1 MKGRLSTG
9 WLRTIIRRPGFW
21 FLLVTLILI
30 TIPHYGEHLGQPSFL
45 TDLTGNLGLDR
56 HAIERILYMAP
67 IIWAGFMFGQ
77 KGAFI
82 VSVVALACMLPRAL
96 LISDHPSD
104 ATFESIAVF
113 VVGNLV
119 ALTFYSLNKE
129 RVRRVQL
136 DALNEISGVASQ
148 SLELKQILNSSI
160 ESLTDVMKVDTGL
173 VFLVDSDADR
183 LVLTAY
189 RGVSDEFVEGIRS
202 MRLGEGYNGKVA
214 QTGEALLVEDASTG
228 PSETRELSRAEG
240 LQSQMIVPMVSKGK
254 VMGTLCVAV
263 HGRRRFH
270 RDELELLTA
279 IGNQIGVAVENADL
293 YEQEHQ
299 ISGQLRQS
307 EARYRELF
315 ESANDAIWTHDLA
328 GNITAAN
335 RATAKLTGYTT
346 EELTQTNVS
355 DFLSPESLLIAGR
368 LRAKLL
374 LNEPV
379 EQPYEQRIT
388 MRDGTEATL
397 TLTTSLLT
405 ENGKAIGFQHMARD
419 VTEERAMQE
428 NLHYYVE
435 QITKAQEEERKR
447 IARELHDETIQALVV
462 LSRRL
467 DQLGSGDEGIPEDK
481 RAPLD
486 NLREQVNNIVQDVRR
501 LSQDLRPPTL
511 DRLGLLPALQWMA
524 SNVGSRSGIAVEVEI
539 SGSERRL
546 PPDVELVLFRIAQE
560 ALSNVWRHSKATAA
574 KITVDF
580 REAEIKLAVTDSG
593 EGFALP
599 GALGDLARDGKLGL
613 AGMQERARLLGG
625 TLTLESAPGSG
636 TAVSVIVPAQ

>member
-9 WLRTIIRRPGFW
+9 WLRSIIRRPGFW
-21 FLLVTLILI
+21 FLLIILILI
-30 TIPHYGEHLGQPSFL
+30 TIPHYGEHLRQPSFL
-45 TDLTGNLGLDR
+45 TDLTANLGLDR

-67 IIWAGFMFGQ
+67 IIWAGFLFGQ
-77 KGAFI
+77 KGAFV

-96 LISDHPSD
+96 LISEYPAD
-104 ATFESIAVF
+104 ATFESVAVF

-136 DALNEISGVASQ
+136 GALNEISGVASQ
-148 SLELKQILNSSI
+148 SLELNQILNSSI
-160 ESLTDVMKVDTGL
+160 ESLTDVMKVDAGL
-173 VFLVDSDADR
+173 IFLVDSDARR
-183 LVLTAY
+183 LVLTAH
-189 RGVSDEFVEGIRS
+189 RGISNDFVQSISD

-214 QTGEALLVEDASTG
+214 QTGEALIVEDASQG
-228 PSETRELSRAEG
+228 PSETREIAMAEG
-240 LQSQMIVPMVSKGK
+240 LQSQMIVHMVSKGK

-263 HGRRRFH
+263 RGRRRFH

-279 IGNQIGVAVENADL
+279 IGNQIGVAVENAHL

-335 RATAKLTGYTT
+335 KATAKLTGYTT
-346 EELTQTNVS
+346 EELTRMNVS
-355 DFLSPESLLIAGR
+355 DFLSPRSLEIAGH
-368 LRAKLL
+368 LRAKLF

-379 EQPYEQRIT
+379 EQPYEQRIS
-388 MRDGTEATL
+388 MKDGTEAIL

-419 VTEERAMQE
+419 VTDERAMQE
-428 NLHYYVE
+428 NLRYYVE

-467 DQLGSGDEGIPEDK
+467 DQLGSGEEGMPEDM

-486 NLREQVNNIVQDVRR
+486 NLREQVNNIMQDVRR

-524 SNVGSRSGIAVEVEI
+524 SNVGSRSGIAVDVEI
-539 SGSERRL
+539 SGAERRL
-546 PPDVELVLFRIAQE
+546 PTDVELVLFRIAQE
-560 ALSNVWRHSKATAA
+560 ALSNVWRHSAAKAA
-574 KITVDF
+574 KIAVDF
-580 REAEIKLAVTDSG
+580 REAEIELSITDNG
-593 EGFALP
+593 QGFALP
-599 GALGDLARDGKLGL
+599 GALGNLARDGKLGL

-625 TLTLESAPGSG
+625 TLTLRSDPGMG
-636 TAVSVIVPAQ
+636 TSVAVVVPA

>member
-9 WLRTIIRRPGFW
+9 WLKSVIRRPGFW

-30 TIPHYGEHLGQPSFL
+30 TVPHYGEHLGQPSFL
-45 TDLTGNLGLDR
+45 TDLTANLGLDR

-67 IIWAGFMFGQ
+67 IIWAGFIFGQ
-77 KGAFI
+77 KGAFV

-96 LISDHPSD
+96 LISDHPAD

-136 DALNEISGVASQ
+136 GALNEISGVASQ

-160 ESLTDVMKVDTGL
+160 ESLTDVMKVDAGL
-173 VFLVDSDADR
+173 IFLVDSDADR

-189 RGVSDEFVEGIRS
+189 RGVSDDFVQSIS
-202 MRLGEGYNGKVA
+202 DMRLGEGYNGKVA
-214 QTGEALLVEDASTG
+214 QTGEALLVEDASEG
-228 PSETRELSRAEG
+228 PGETREMARAEG
-240 LQSQMIVPMVSKGK
+240 LRSQMIVPMVSKGK

-263 HGRRRFH
+263 HGKRKFH

-279 IGNQIGVAVENADL
+279 IGNQIGVAVENAHL

-335 RATAKLTGYTT
+335 KATAKLTGYTT
-346 EELTQTNVS
+346 EELTRMNVS
-355 DFLSPESLLIAGR
+355 DFLTPESLQIAGR
-368 LRAKLL
+368 LRAKLFL
-374 LNEPV
+374 DEPV

-388 MRDGTEATL
+388 MRDGMEATL

-405 ENGKAIGFQHMARD
+405 EDGKAIGFQHMAR
-419 VTEERAMQE
+419 
-428 NLHYYVE
+428 
-435 QITKAQEEERKR
+435 
-447 IARELHDETIQALVV
+447 
-462 LSRRL
+462 LSL
-467 DQLGSGDEGIPEDK
+467 IH
-481 RAPLD
+481 
-486 NLREQVNNIVQDVRR
+486 I
-501 LSQDLRPPTL
+501 
-511 DRLGLLPALQWMA
+511 
-524 SNVGSRSGIAVEVEI
+524 
-539 SGSERRL
+539 
-546 PPDVELVLFRIAQE
+546 
-560 ALSNVWRHSKATAA
+560 
-574 KITVDF
+574 
-580 REAEIKLAVTDSG
+580 
-593 EGFALP
+593 
-599 GALGDLARDGKLGL
+599 
-613 AGMQERARLLGG
+613 
-625 TLTLESAPGSG
+625 
-636 TAVSVIVPAQ
+636 